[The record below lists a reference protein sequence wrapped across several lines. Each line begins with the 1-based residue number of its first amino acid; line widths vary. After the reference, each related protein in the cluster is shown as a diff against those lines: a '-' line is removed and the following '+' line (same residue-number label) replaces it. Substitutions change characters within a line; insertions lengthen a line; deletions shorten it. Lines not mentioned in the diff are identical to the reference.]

1 MCYLTR
7 INHQRNQQRFY
18 VIDVGPSFLGDYC
31 LIRIH
36 GRGPSGRGCW
46 QRALPP
52 VPYPTEAAAIH
63 AADKLLRKRLRRGY
77 RIQW

>member
-7 INHQRNQQRFY
+7 IDHQRNQKRFY
-18 VIDVGPSFLGDYC
+18 LIDIGPSFLGNYC

-36 GRGPSGRGCW
+36 GRLGRW
-46 QRALPP
+46 QKELPP
-52 VPYPTEAAAIH
+52 IPYPTEAAAIH

-77 RIQW
+77 KITW